1 MNPDVAEV
9 EAPDDAAPSLR
20 EALEAAFD
28 EPAAPPSP
36 IADDVA
42 APAEAAPHAD
52 ETPAEAAQRARDEAG
67 KFVKQPKTP
76 KPPVEAQKPVA
87 PPKMAPP
94 VDQAKPLA
102 PEPLKAPSSWKPLAR
117 EAWGQAPEAIR
128 AEVLRREK
136 EVAQALEASAED
148 RKFAGTLRE
157 TLRPYEAQIRAE
169 GSTPERAVGNL
180 LQTAMALRT
189 APPHHKAGLV
199 AGIIR
204 DYGVPLEGL
213 VAALQGQP
221 VPQGQHQAQQFD
233 PSQIVAQV
241 QEQLMGKLRAEKE
254 QSLMARA
261 GKELEAFLGS
271 KEFSDEL
278 REDMADIID
287 RAARRGQKL
296 TLEQAYQRAG
306 REHPEVSKVFEQRE
320 AAKAA
325 QARAQTTQR
334 SRVAASSVRSS
345 PTTPPSTGTGAKDLR
360 SALEAAFDSDGG
372 R

>member
-1 MNPDVAEV
+1 MNPDVVEV
-9 EAPDDAAPSLR
+9 EAPDEAAPSLR

-28 EPAAPPSP
+28 EPATPPAPV
-36 IADDVA
+36 ADDVT
-42 APAEAAPHAD
+42 APAEPPAD
-52 ETPAEAAQRARDEAG
+52 ETPAQAAQRARDESG
-67 KFVKQPKTP
+67 KFTKQPKAP
-76 KPPVEAQKPVA
+76 KPAVEAQKPVLA
-87 PPKMAPP
+87 PPKVAPP
-94 VDQAKPLA
+94 VDQAKPPA
-102 PEPLKAPSSWKPLAR
+102 PDLKAPSSWKPLAR

-221 VPQGQHQAQQFD
+221 VPQGQHQTQFD
-233 PSQIVAQV
+233 PAQLADQV
-241 QEQLMGKLRAEKE
+241 QERLMAKLRAEKE
-254 QSLMARA
+254 SALMERA
-261 GKELEAFLGS
+261 GKHLEAFLGD
-271 KEFSDEL
+271 KEFAAEL

-287 RAARRGQKL
+287 RAARRGRQL
-296 TLEQAYQRAG
+296 TLEQAYQLAAK
-306 REHPEVSKVFEQRE
+306 EHPEVSKVFEQRE
-320 AAKAA
+320 AFKA
-325 QARAQTTQR
+325 QASRAQTAQR
-334 SRVAASSVRSS
+334 SRAAASSVRSS
-345 PTTPPSTGTGAKDLR
+345 PALPPNTGPGAKDLR
-360 SALEAAFDSDGG
+360 SALEAAFDSDAG